1 MNIET
6 YKLISDHIAINGPI
20 SFDLFMELALYS
32 DEGYYSG
39 KNKIGITGD
48 YYTSPTLHPIFS
60 AFISTQINY
69 LWEYLGKPYPFNV
82 VELGCGS
89 GVLSKDIVSSFDS
102 VNNGIQDALRYIAV
116 DRISPNLTLDKVEF
130 IQSDCPPRVG
140 GVGIVVANE
149 LFDAFPVKRFE
160 IISGVPQEILVGM
173 SEQDE
178 LIEIISPDT
187 FTPSVIEYIVKFDL
201 PEGYRG
207 VVNSNFSQYFESLS
221 KTLDKGFFITFD
233 YGYEEQDYYSKNRSN
248 KHIQTYF
255 KHIDG
260 LRILDNVGEQD
271 ITSHVNFTSVIN
283 SGAKHGFES
292 VILKSQSDWLKD
304 MNFYE
309 VLRKKDFSIRETQL
323 INSLIDPDE
332 LGKFIISI
340 QQKNVGSVN
349 YLNLIPS
356 LGFMLDNFHVPPIH
370 ESHLA
375 YQLNPQGFYGI

>member
-6 YKLISDHIAINGPI
+6 YKLIIDRIDTKGPI
-20 SFDLFMELALYS
+20 SFDIFMELALYS
-32 DEGYYSG
+32 DKGYYSH
-39 KNKIGITGD
+39 KSKIGITGD

-60 AFISTQINY
+60 AFISAQINY

-82 VELGCGS
+82 IELGCGT
-89 GVLSKDIVSSFDS
+89 GVLSKDIITSLTALD
-102 VNNGIQDALRYIAV
+102 NGILDGLRYIAV
-116 DRISPNLTLDKVEF
+116 DRVSPNLHLDKVEF
-130 IQSDCPPRVG
+130 IHSDLPPIIE
-140 GVGIVVANE
+140 GVAVVIANE

-160 IISGVPQEILVGM
+160 IISGVPHEILVNI
-173 SEQDE
+173 SKDNE
-178 LIEIISPDT
+178 LIEIISPNPFD
-187 FTPSVIEYIVKFDL
+187 FSIVEYIAKFDL

-207 VVNSNFSQYFESLS
+207 VLNSNLSQYFEALN

-233 YGYEEQDYYSKNRSN
+233 YGYEEQDYYSKDRSD

-255 KHIDG
+255 KHVDG

-271 ITSHVNFTSVIN
+271 ITSHVNFTSVID

-292 VILKSQSDWLKD
+292 IILKSQSDWLKD

-323 INSLIDPDE
+323 INSLIDQE
-332 LGKFIISI
+332 GLGKFIISI

-356 LGFMLDNFHVPPIH
+356 LDFMLDNFNVPSIH
-370 ESHLA
+370 ESHMA
-375 YQLNPQGFYGI
+375 YRLKSQGFYGI